1 MKRPPIFPAPQFPPV
16 KLRAFQRMPPA
27 VFPVIMGLFGLGLA
41 LRRGADAI
49 GYPVAIAEVS
59 LGAISLLWV
68 FATLGYAVKLSQRP
82 AVIMEDLAIL
92 PGRAGLAAMS
102 LGMALLAVTLLPYST
117 RAAGMVMFAAL
128 ATQLLLAALI
138 ILALRRGPAEGR
150 DVTPVWHLSFV
161 GFIIPAVAAAPLG
174 YTGLATGILFSTT
187 VIAIGIWG
195 ISLFQLSKARTTR
208 TIAPVACDPPVAGG
222 LVWHCGIAVG
232 DADAGDGVCG
242 FGRADFA
249 CDGRLGALDH
259 RVLGFRPFG
268 ARSPF
273 RWPPMPV
280 CFWLLVV
287 PWGKAPMGLGGIVVL
302 TAAIGI
308 VPAIA
313 LKVLQAWTKGTLAA
327 KTNAATA

>member
-49 GYPVAIAEVS
+49 GYPAAIAEAS

-117 RAAGMVMFAAL
+117 RAAGVVMFAAL
-128 ATQLLLAALI
+128 GTHLLLAVLI

-195 ISLFQLSKARTTR
+195 ISLFQLLKRVPP
-208 TIAPVACDPPVAGG
+208 APLRPLLAIHLSPAALFGTVSLLLGMPMLAMGFAVLGG
-222 LVWHCGIAVG
+222 LILLAMVASARWITESGFSALWGAFTFPLAAYASLLLALGTATGPSGPWVWA
-232 DADAGDGVCG
+232 
-242 FGRADFA
+242 
-249 CDGRLGALDH
+249 
-259 RVLGFRPFG
+259 
-268 ARSPF
+268 
-273 RWPPMPV
+273 
-280 CFWLLVV
+280 
-287 PWGKAPMGLGGIVVL
+287 GIVVL

-327 KTNAATA
+327 KTNAAAA